1 MRRRAA
7 KSLNLRERVIGVE
20 PTTLC
25 LASTRSSQL
34 SYTRKSEEVLVLP
47 RLCGVKL
54 ERQGRPFH
62 PERQHC
68 VNAAHERPAL
78 TTPSAATRAARWA
91 VSGVMQ

>member
-1 MRRRAA
+1 VCDF
-7 KSLNLRERVIGVE
+7 SENRERVIGIE

-47 RLCGVKL
+47 RLCRVKL

-62 PERQHC
+62 PVRQHC
-68 VNAAHERPAL
+68 VNATHDRPAL
-78 TTPSAATRAARWA
+78 TTLSAATRAARCA